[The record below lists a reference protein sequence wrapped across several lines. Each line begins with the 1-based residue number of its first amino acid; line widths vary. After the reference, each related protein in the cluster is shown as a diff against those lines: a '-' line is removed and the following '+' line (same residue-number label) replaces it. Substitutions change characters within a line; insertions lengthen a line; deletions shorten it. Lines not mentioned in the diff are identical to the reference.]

1 MTAADVLRKA
11 VEMEEYGR
19 LTYLAQAEKA
29 SNPLIKALFLELSK
43 DEERHRDWFQA
54 LLNDSPVN
62 PDFADYVTESLEN
75 RMMAHFH
82 RNPGEETTA
91 DTDEYEAA
99 LKIARDLE
107 EASYQF
113 YSELWEKEES
123 ESDKALFDLMRR
135 EEYSHLVGI
144 ENMLFYLTHTSQ
156 WLDKEESKR
165 WNWIF

>member
-29 SNPLIKALFLELSK
+29 SNPLIKALFLELAK
-43 DEERHRDWFQA
+43 DEERHRDWFSA
-54 LLNDSPVN
+54 LLSESPAN
-62 PDFADYVTESLEN
+62 PDFAAYDAESLEK
-75 RMMAHFH
+75 RMMVHFH
-82 RNPGEETTA
+82 RNPAKETTVN
-91 DTDEYEAA
+91 TDEYEAA

-107 EASYQF
+107 EASYEF
-113 YSELWEKEES
+113 YSELWQNEES
-123 ESDKALFDLMRR
+123 EPDKALFDLMRR

-144 ENMLFYLTHTSQ
+144 ENMLFYLTHNSQ